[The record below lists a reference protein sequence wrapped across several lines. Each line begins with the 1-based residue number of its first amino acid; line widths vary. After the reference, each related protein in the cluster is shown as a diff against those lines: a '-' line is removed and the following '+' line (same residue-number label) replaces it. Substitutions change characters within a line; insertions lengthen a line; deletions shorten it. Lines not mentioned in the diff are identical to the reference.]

1 MNDDPTTTTGV
12 FGRAPSEWEDVFTD
26 ALRDHA
32 HADLRR
38 ALRAL
43 GGEIQE
49 QTSSVEQRA
58 EGPRLE
64 RLVEQARRVL
74 RSEPTDL
81 EALEDELAHERV
93 LWTRYR
99 RRYREA
105 FIPSSLRPYL
115 DSCGVF
121 VQPCADG
128 VQFDGFDKYRGWSAR
143 SGEAVTLFSGPGEAT
158 PPNFFS
164 RYEARH
170 DRFVVERAYRTTLPR
185 GAGSACILEHL
196 AAVVPADGGPAEL
209 VFDNVKNSATFDAH
223 VVDGVDGPSL
233 RPAVPWQDSPLGRL
247 GQRLL
252 QRRGRTI
259 TDVRPTLDAFRFL
272 DLVLVSREA

>member
-1 MNDDPTTTTGV
+1 MTDESSTTTGAY
-12 FGRAPSEWEDVFTD
+12 GRAPSEWEGVFTD

-32 HADLRR
+32 HTDLRR

-43 GGEIQE
+43 GREIQE
-49 QTSSVEQRA
+49 QTSNVDERA

-74 RSEPTDL
+74 RSEPTEA
-81 EALEDELAHERV
+81 EALELELDHERA
-93 LWTRYR
+93 LWASWRQ
-99 RRYREA
+99 RYREA
-105 FIPSSLRPYL
+105 FIPTALQPYL

-121 VQPCADG
+121 VQPCVEG
-128 VQFDGFDKYRGWSAR
+128 VQFDGFDKFRGWSPR
-143 SGEAVTLFSGPGEAT
+143 RGEALTLFAGPGDGA

-185 GAGSACILEHL
+185 GAGKTCILEHL
-196 AAVVPADGGPAEL
+196 DALVPAGRGPTEL

-223 VVDGVDGPSL
+223 VVLADDGPHL
-233 RPAVPWQDSPLGRL
+233 RPDVPWQASPLGRL
-247 GQRLL
+247 GHRLL
-252 QRRGRTI
+252 QHRGRTI
-259 TDVRPTLDAFRFL
+259 TDVRPTLDAFGFL
-272 DLVLVSREA
+272 DLVLVSGPA